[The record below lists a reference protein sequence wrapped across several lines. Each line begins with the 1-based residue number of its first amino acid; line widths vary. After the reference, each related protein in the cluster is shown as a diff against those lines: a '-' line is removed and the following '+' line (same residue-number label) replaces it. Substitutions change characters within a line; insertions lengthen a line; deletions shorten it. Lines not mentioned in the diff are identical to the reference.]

1 MQISLRSVSD
11 HSIVCRNSVE
21 SLFLNVQ
28 ALSNL
33 FDTHLVHSAAMDSNE
48 PVDSAE
54 LAHVRSYW
62 ANMWPNSPIYTFLLK
77 DVELISA
84 SNGTVLAKLK
94 VEPVHMNSKGTLH
107 GTVSA
112 CITDSFGGLAI
123 ASTGVNNTGLS
134 TDIHTTYVST
144 AKVGDTIII
153 AAVASKVGRCL
164 AFTKVEIRHEAGAVV
179 ATGTHTKYVKE

>member
-1 MQISLRSVSD
+1 
-11 HSIVCRNSVE
+11 
-21 SLFLNVQ
+21 
-28 ALSNL
+28 
-33 FDTHLVHSAAMDSNE
+33 MDSNQ

-77 DVELISA
+77 DVELVSA
-84 SNGTVLAKLK
+84 SHGRVLAKLK
-94 VEPVHMNSKGTLH
+94 VQPVHMNSKGTLH

-112 CITDSFGGLAI
+112 CITDGFGGLAI

-144 AKVGDTIII
+144 AKVGDIII
-153 AAVASKVGRCL
+153 IEAVASRVGKSL
-164 AFTKVEIRHEAGAVV
+164 SFTNVEIRHEGGAVIT
-179 ATGTHTKYVKE
+179 TGTHTKYVKV